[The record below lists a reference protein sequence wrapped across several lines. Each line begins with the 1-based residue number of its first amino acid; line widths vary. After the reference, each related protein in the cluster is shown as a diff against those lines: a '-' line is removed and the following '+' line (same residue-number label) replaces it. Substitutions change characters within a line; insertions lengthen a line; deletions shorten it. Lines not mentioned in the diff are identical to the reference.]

1 MRTLLAKDLRILARS
16 PLLVALLVVY
26 PLVVAALIGL
36 SLSRGPDKPR
46 IAFVNE
52 VPAGQDFSIG
62 SQTFDFSFT
71 ERRLREHAVRITLGL
86 RQRVRRIHDGL
97 ARAGEPVDVLP
108 ETLALPR
115 IEG

>member
-52 VPAGQDFSIG
+52 VPAGQEFSIG
-62 SQTFDFSFT
+62 SQSFDFSFT
-71 ERRLREHAVRITLGL
+71 ERRLREHA
-86 RQRVRRIHDGL
+86 
-97 ARAGEPVDVLP
+97 EPV
-108 ETLALPR
+108 EAASR
-115 IEG
+115 ARGGAHGA